1 MFLNRNHELA
11 ILQDNFEKPVA
22 TLNFIFGRKKV
33 GKTALI
39 NQFTINKKCLYITS
53 FEMTK
58 DLFFQ
63 NLKNSVD
70 RFFNVQNNIVITST
84 FELFKYISNQNIEEK
99 IVFVI
104 ENVNDLI
111 NIDKNFIEDLNYAW
125 NKFLKNKNIQIIIT
139 SSTFFSVENDIEL
152 TKKAHSV
159 IKLNS
164 LSNIYT
170 KKALP
175 SLSDDEIERV
185 FAVFGTNSSYLKLYD
200 ENIDLFENI
209 RKMCLEFNSPL
220 LNEGII
226 AIKSELGDV
235 VTYLSILH
243 AVSIGNKKIGDIAG
257 FLNLKSTY
265 ITRYMQKLV
274 DIMILEKK
282 FPIDDDPSKSKFGRY
297 EFTDNFLKFW
307 FCFVYPNLDLINQ
320 NKSSVVLEQIK
331 QQFDEKIL
339 RDSYKDLVMDKIKND
354 SLNILGY
361 EPFKVGS
368 WWNNKDN
375 QIDIIAYNSQ
385 YITFLDCKIFRD
397 DSVNSLEEK
406 LKEKSAKFN
415 TSLSKKY
422 LIFS

>member
-152 TKKAHSV
+152 TKK
-159 IKLNS
+159 
-164 LSNIYT
+164 
-170 KKALP
+170 
-175 SLSDDEIERV
+175 
-185 FAVFGTNSSYLKLYD
+185 
-200 ENIDLFENI
+200 
-209 RKMCLEFNSPL
+209 
-220 LNEGII
+220 
-226 AIKSELGDV
+226 
-235 VTYLSILH
+235 
-243 AVSIGNKKIGDIAG
+243 
-257 FLNLKSTY
+257 
-265 ITRYMQKLV
+265 
-274 DIMILEKK
+274 
-282 FPIDDDPSKSKFGRY
+282 
-297 EFTDNFLKFW
+297 
-307 FCFVYPNLDLINQ
+307 LI
-320 NKSSVVLEQIK
+320 V
-331 QQFDEKIL
+331 
-339 RDSYKDLVMDKIKND
+339 
-354 SLNILGY
+354 
-361 EPFKVGS
+361 
-368 WWNNKDN
+368 
-375 QIDIIAYNSQ
+375 
-385 YITFLDCKIFRD
+385 
-397 DSVNSLEEK
+397 
-406 LKEKSAKFN
+406 
-415 TSLSKKY
+415 
-422 LIFS
+422 